1 MLVGKKEFGTWK
13 DGSSIYKDSKG
24 YYIVAFDPSAAP
36 AKQLYKKYLKGWKPA
51 KEPTLCVVN
60 KRWTVCNKK
69 KAKKHANIASTE
81 FQTIRSS

>member
-36 AKQLYKKYLKGWKPA
+36 SKQMYKKYLKGWKPA
-51 KEPTLCVVN
+51 KDAAKLCLVK
-60 KRWTVCNKK
+60 KRWTLCKK
-69 KAKKHANIASTE
+69 KARKTRK
-81 FQTIRSS
+81 QTRRTH